1 MTPWACV
8 RTAVPLVAALSV
20 LSCGGGTERP
30 EPPSPPPI
38 QTESAA
44 EAARPA
50 RAEDRPAAEEIG
62 PRPVPAMEPVDGGV
76 VAPTPAARIEPAQP
90 AEPAKPVAI
99 EPAPPDPLQWM
110 EDRKAREEADRVRL
124 AAAEKAVEDAKTR
137 VAELE
142 SRLLA
147 VKNPFLPRPVLPPE
161 EAAAWE
167 GLDGVGRAKRVEE
180 QLVEARADLDRAEK
194 ALAAIRSR

>member
-1 MTPWACV
+1 MTPCACL
-8 RTAVPLVAALSV
+8 RAAVPLVAALSA

-38 QTESAA
+38 QTDSAA

-50 RAEDRPAAEEIG
+50 RSEERPAAEAIG
-62 PRPVPAMEPVDGGV
+62 PRPVPASEPVERGV
-76 VAPTPAARIEPAQP
+76 VAPTPAVREEPAVP
-90 AEPAKPVAI
+90 LAI
-99 EPAPPDPLQWM
+99 APAPPDPLQWM

-147 VKNPFLPRPVLPPE
+147 VKNPFLPRPALPPE

-167 GLDGVGRAKRVEE
+167 GLDGVARVKRVEE
-180 QLVEARADLDRAEK
+180 QLVAARGELERAER

>member
-1 MTPWACV
+1 
-8 RTAVPLVAALSV
+8 
-20 LSCGGGTERP
+20 
-30 EPPSPPPI
+30 
-38 QTESAA
+38 
-44 EAARPA
+44 
-50 RAEDRPAAEEIG
+50 
-62 PRPVPAMEPVDGGV
+62 
-76 VAPTPAARIEPAQP
+76 
-90 AEPAKPVAI
+90 
-99 EPAPPDPLQWM
+99 M

-147 VKNPFLPRPVLPPE
+147 VKNPFLPRPALPPE

-167 GLDGVGRAKRVEE
+167 GLDGVARVKRVEE
-180 QLVEARADLDRAEK
+180 QLVAARGELERAER

>member
-1 MTPWACV
+1 MTLST
-8 RTAVPLVAALSV
+8 RLRHAVPLVAALAAV
-20 LSCGGGTERP
+20 SCGGTTERP

-50 RAEDRPAAEEIG
+50 PA
-62 PRPVPAMEPVDGGV
+62 V
-76 VAPTPAARIEPAQP
+76 PTPAARENEVSPVPVSESVDAAP
-90 AEPAKPVAI
+90 VTPTPVERKEAAEPAAPA
-99 EPAPPDPLQWM
+99 PAPPDPSQWL
-110 EDRKAREEADRVRL
+110 EDRQARDEAARQRR
-124 AAAEKAVEDAKTR
+124 AAAEKAVEDAKAR

-167 GLDGVGRAKRVEE
+167 GLDGAARAKRVEE
-180 QLVEARADLDRAEK
+180 QLVEARAELDGAEK
-194 ALAAIRSR
+194 ALAAFRSR